1 MLDYQTQIKPE
12 IKKNPAIYWYNNN
25 GKLLLSGNSKS
36 QTKEKIKKIKY
47 EGLLYRLHITFHTG
61 TKGGQGGPV
70 AVRVAVFDKKNK
82 EVKRTYEGDY
92 YQKNGV
98 VWFPKNMLERRG
110 WNDKYLNL
118 IINNLKDNELK
129 FKGGLVMF

>member
-82 EVKRTYEGDY
+82 QVKRTYEGDN

-98 VWFPKNMLERRG
+98 VWFDKNMLEIRG
-110 WNDKYLNL
+110 WNNKYLDL
-118 IINNLKDNELK
+118 IIYKLKNNKLK
-129 FKGGLVMF
+129 FKGGIVMF